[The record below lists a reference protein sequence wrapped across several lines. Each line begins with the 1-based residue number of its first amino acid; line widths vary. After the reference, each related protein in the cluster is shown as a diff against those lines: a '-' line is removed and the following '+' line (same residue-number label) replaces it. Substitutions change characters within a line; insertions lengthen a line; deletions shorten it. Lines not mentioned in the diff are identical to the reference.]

1 MQPRKPFGLRG
12 RPAALERRRE
22 KRDPLGVA
30 VSLFS
35 VTQSRVVLMLDVST
49 GGARISGQS
58 LPETGKDILLKI
70 AETELFGRVIR
81 SDGGEAAIKF
91 EQPIGDAVLEELR
104 QAVSEQTQM
113 AMLHDR

>member
-1 MQPRKPFGLRG
+1 VQPRKSFGTRA
-12 RPAALERRRE
+12 RPAPVERRRE
-22 KRDPLGVA
+22 KRSALGVA

-70 AETELFGRVIR
+70 ADTELFGRVIR
-81 SDGGEAAIKF
+81 SGEGEAAIKF
-91 EQPIGDAVLEELR
+91 EQPIDDAVLDELR
-104 QAVSEQTQM
+104 QAVSEQTQV